1 MNLGHDEIA
10 AVHNESILIGAEPLL
25 FLFPILSAIALL
37 SHTIEYYPRNGWAV
51 LLLEKLIILIKHAI
65 YEHVLNAN
73 SSKPQKGKEY
83 ITKCPLQ

>member
-37 SHTIEYYPRNGWAV
+37 SHTIEYYPRNG
-51 LLLEKLIILIKHAI
+51 
-65 YEHVLNAN
+65 
-73 SSKPQKGKEY
+73 
-83 ITKCPLQ
+83 